1 MKGAGRRHGRGPR
14 ALIAICVVIAASAA
28 RAGPPVGHCRFD
40 PDRLAFAGSP
50 AVQAA
55 CLLRPVAPGGVIAPA
70 SARLPRALRRRLA
83 RPVRIDPARLAQYL
97 AASGAAKDLA
107 DHLMDPVSRARD
119 NDPTAPLARYF
130 VIHDTSQPY
139 LGAAPFPPDID
150 TSDAVNSLGHYLGP
164 DAVAHVFTNR
174 RGDIAIG
181 HDLSVPWR
189 ATKLESQ
196 VIGLPAKGLFLHVEN
211 QQPRRADPA
220 GAPGNDRIAP
230 IPGLTAPQYD
240 ALALVY
246 VVASVRAGR
255 WLIPA
260 FHAAIDQGLPDAHDD
275 PQNFDLTA
283 FDAAVSRL
291 DRQLRAAPP
300 PAPGNAA
307 AREPCF
313 RGPPTARSEPST
325 APAPGPVHAA
335 SPGTGASCHWPGG

>member
-1 MKGAGRRHGRGPR
+1 M
-14 ALIAICVVIAASAA
+14 
-28 RAGPPVGHCRFD
+28 GHCRFD
-40 PDRLAFAGSP
+40 PGRLAFAGSP
-50 AVQAA
+50 AAQAA
-55 CLLRPVAPGGVIAPA
+55 CLLRPVGPGGVIGPAP
-70 SARLPRALRRRLA
+70 ARLPGALRRRLA
-83 RPVRIDPARLAQYL
+83 RPVKIDPARLAGYL
-97 AASGAAKDLA
+97 AASGAAGDLA
-107 DHLMDPVSRARD
+107 DHLAEPVSRARD
-119 NDPTAPLARYF
+119 NDPAAPLARYF

-174 RGDIAIG
+174 RGEIAVG

-220 GAPGNDRIAP
+220 GAPGNDKIAP
-230 IPGLTAPQYD
+230 TPGLTAPQYD

-246 VVASVRAGR
+246 GVASVRAGR

-275 PQNFDLTA
+275 PQNFDLAA

-291 DRQLRAAPP
+291 DRQLRADRRKSAKI
-300 PAPGNAA
+300 N
-307 AREPCF
+307 
-313 RGPPTARSEPST
+313 
-325 APAPGPVHAA
+325 
-335 SPGTGASCHWPGG
+335 